1 MGEVL
6 EDMLEK
12 AEAQQADGQKAEM
25 VPKSQRCGFG
35 DVSRLWSA
43 SQGLGRVV
51 LKATCPCLAFRSA

>member
-35 DVSRLWSA
+35 DVYCCGALHKGSA
-43 SQGLGRVV
+43 V
-51 LKATCPCLAFRSA
+51 LC